1 MSPSA
6 FIIPTIK
13 ASLVLTVLG
22 VGLHASPR
30 DAAYLLRHPGLL
42 LKTIVAMNVVMP
54 LFALWLAVVFALDPA
69 IKLAL
74 VALALSPVPPFLPP
88 RIAKSGGEPAYNIGL
103 LATTSVL
110 AIVIIPIS
118 VRLLGAL
125 FSLPL
130 EVAWRAIATI
140 VGVTILVPLALG
152 IGIRRLA
159 PSLAERI
166 ARPTTVIAAVL
177 LAASFVPILV
187 TAWPNIVSLV
197 GNGTLAAIV
206 AITLAGLAVG
216 HLLGGPHYGARVVL
230 ALSTASR
237 HPAVALAIAAAV
249 LPSVKDVGAAVL
261 LALVVSGVVAV
272 PYTAWARRHANE

>member
-6 FIIPTIK
+6 FIIPTVK

-125 FSLPL
+125 FSLSL
-130 EVAWRAIATI
+130 EVA
-140 VGVTILVPLALG
+140 
-152 IGIRRLA
+152 
-159 PSLAERI
+159 
-166 ARPTTVIAAVL
+166 
-177 LAASFVPILV
+177 
-187 TAWPNIVSLV
+187 
-197 GNGTLAAIV
+197 
-206 AITLAGLAVG
+206 
-216 HLLGGPHYGARVVL
+216 
-230 ALSTASR
+230 
-237 HPAVALAIAAAV
+237 
-249 LPSVKDVGAAVL
+249 
-261 LALVVSGVVAV
+261 
-272 PYTAWARRHANE
+272 